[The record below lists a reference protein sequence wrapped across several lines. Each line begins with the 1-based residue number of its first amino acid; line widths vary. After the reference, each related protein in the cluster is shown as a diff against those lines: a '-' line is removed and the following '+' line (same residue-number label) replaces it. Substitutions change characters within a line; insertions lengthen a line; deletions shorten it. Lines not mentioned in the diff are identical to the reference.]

1 MAINHNAGQHGA
13 IMCVANR
20 DALLGQWDLNIEKEE
35 LAIMSM
41 TEGVV

>member
-20 DALLGQWDLNIEKEE
+20 DALLGQWDYNIEKEE
-35 LAIMSM
+35 LAIVTM